1 MNSTTAPK
9 RVSFSRILLLSAALQ
24 AAGLLLFYAVEPL
37 RKTRLAA
44 GEPKDA
50 RTLDRA
56 AEARLRA
63 VEAQRKQQRERTA
76 LKRPEAE
83 TLSRKE
89 ARRKAADITA
99 KLKDMKVIRDQL
111 AEDEAAL
118 MREVAAR
125 EVDDVGLHFFGRIH
139 PLATQL
145 VVHARGQRAELPLPS
160 APAVA
165 DASAALRAVVDT
177 ERERVLQP
185 PVFERLRAAHRAVQD
200 AQQQFITQLDD
211 AQRAYAGDQARIRRE
226 NHTEYQVNLMR
237 DRIAE
242 LLGEVAELDVTSMN
256 DLPED
261 YQAPPPLSP
270 GWEEQLADQSV
281 PELHQ
286 EAQALHEDIRTLFAG
301 ARAAQMALEQ
311 HAALAAAFEKV
322 NVPGPPSTFDAG
334 GLAAPPQSVGELNS
348 QIAELGRAAGDVT
361 RLWQSAH
368 NMGAAGRA
376 MAGHEAPAPGG
387 PPGGSGTGRAA
398 GARGVA
404 AAHAAGGQGGRFAD
418 MTPFM
423 YHSGV
428 GEKGFGSTVGGGID
442 ITHKS
447 IRSGYAET
455 GSGTPGAKGPPLLS
469 EAKVLKEALPG
480 RTFSRSSPRTGWLYL
495 DTWYVIGP
503 WENRARIGFADS
515 QPPETLVDLD
525 ATYPGKDGRTLSWQF
540 FQSDNIRVKPPLE
553 LERSTYYGYTE
564 VYFEEQTEMLVA
576 VASDDAAK
584 VWLNG
589 QLIWQDDG
597 LSPWRLDEGFRKVV
611 FRQGFNTI
619 LLRIENGPITCT
631 YSLLLCPPEVLL

>member
-1 MNSTTAPK
+1 MNSTTAP
-9 RVSFSRILLLSAALQ
+9 RRIPFSRILLLSAALQ

-44 GEPKDA
+44 GEARDA

-63 VEAQRKQQRERTA
+63 VEARRKEQRERTA

-83 TLSRKE
+83 ALARKAE
-89 ARRKAADITA
+89 RRQAADITA
-99 KLKDMKVIRDQL
+99 KLKDMKTIRDQL
-111 AEDEAAL
+111 AADEAAL
-118 MREVAAR
+118 MSEVEAR
-125 EVDDVGLHFFGRIH
+125 KVEDVGLYFFGRIH

-145 VVHARGQRAELPLPS
+145 VMNAQSQRAELPLPS

-165 DASAALRAVVDT
+165 DASAALLGVAEA
-177 ERERVLQP
+177 ERERILQP
-185 PVFERLRAAHRAVQD
+185 PVFEKLRAAHRAVQD
-200 AQQQFITQLDD
+200 AQRQFIAQLDE
-211 AQRAYAGDQARIRRE
+211 AQRAYAGNQERIRRE

-242 LLGEVAELDVTSMN
+242 LLGEAAGLDVAAMN
-256 DLPED
+256 DVPDD
-261 YQAPPPLSP
+261 YQAPPPLAP

-281 PELHQ
+281 TELHQ
-286 EAQALHEDIRTLFAG
+286 EAQALHEDIRQLFTG
-301 ARAAQMALEQ
+301 ARAAEMALEQ
-311 HAALAAAFEKV
+311 HAALAATFEKV
-322 NVPGPPSTFDAG
+322 NVPGPPATFSAG
-334 GLAAPPQSVGELNS
+334 GLGAPPQSVGELNS
-348 QIAELGRAAGDVT
+348 QIAELGRAAGDVN

-376 MAGHEAPAPGG
+376 MAGQEPTAPGG
-387 PPGGSGTGRAA
+387 QPGGPGNGR
-398 GARGVA
+398 GVDARGVA
-404 AAHAAGGQGGRFAD
+404 AAQAAEGRGGRFAD

-423 YHSGV
+423 YHSGM
-428 GEKGFGSTVGGGID
+428 GEKGYGSSVGGGQD

-455 GSGTPGAKGPPLLS
+455 GPGTPGARGPPLLS

-525 ATYPGKDGRTLSWQF
+525 ATYTGKDGRTLSWQF

-553 LERSTYYGYTE
+553 MERSTYYGYTE

-597 LSPWRLDEGFRKVV
+597 LSPWRLDEGFRKVL